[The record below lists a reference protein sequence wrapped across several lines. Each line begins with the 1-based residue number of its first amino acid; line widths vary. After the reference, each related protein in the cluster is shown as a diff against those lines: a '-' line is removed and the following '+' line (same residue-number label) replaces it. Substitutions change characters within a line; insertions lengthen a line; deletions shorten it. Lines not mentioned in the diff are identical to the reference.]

1 MTGEPTEVG
10 GQRPVPPRSFG
21 HPLLGATPYGG
32 EPVYVPR
39 TRAPWVSAFAPSAA
53 PAPAPTRIGRVGI
66 ALIGLLALA
75 LLAVGVVGSVA
86 TLDHLGKT
94 WLGPSTST
102 AAATSPVNPDT
113 SAVTTAAAA
122 ALLSARSR
130 AVLAGDEPG
139 FLAGVDPTDEQ
150 FVARQRELFTS
161 LESLPLG
168 YARWTVRPNSSY
180 NRPTLATQYGAPVF
194 VTDAEFDYQLKGYDS
209 SPVAN
214 AETLTFV
221 RREGRWELGGDSD
234 LDNLLPEGGHAE
246 PWDVGPIEVVRGT
259 SSLVIGTPEDH
270 DALPELARVADQA
283 AAAVAFRWGE
293 GWSHKV
299 VVYAPRDPRVIS
311 TYFRSDL
318 QSVDSASAVQI
329 EVFNA
334 VPEWDNR
341 AESVGSRVIF
351 NPTYT
356 QPGDSELPVLLRHE
370 FTHVATR
377 SATSEA
383 TPTWL
388 IEGFAEYTAYLGQ
401 PGDRGV
407 SREVVD
413 AAAAGQLMPYL
424 PSSIDF
430 YSDGNNY
437 DRSWLLCLYIGQR
450 YGAAKVTAL
459 YEFPASTGGT
469 DPGEAARLAIRSV
482 LGITQEQL
490 IKNVNDWARTAVPAM

>member
-10 GQRPVPPRSFG
+10 GQRPAPPRSFG

-102 AAATSPVNPDT
+102 AAATPPVNPDT

-259 SSLVIGTPEDH
+259 SSLVIGTP
-270 DALPELARVADQA
+270 
-283 AAAVAFRWGE
+283 
-293 GWSHKV
+293 
-299 VVYAPRDPRVIS
+299 
-311 TYFRSDL
+311 
-318 QSVDSASAVQI
+318 
-329 EVFNA
+329 
-334 VPEWDNR
+334 
-341 AESVGSRVIF
+341 
-351 NPTYT
+351 
-356 QPGDSELPVLLRHE
+356 
-370 FTHVATR
+370 
-377 SATSEA
+377 
-383 TPTWL
+383 
-388 IEGFAEYTAYLGQ
+388 
-401 PGDRGV
+401 
-407 SREVVD
+407 
-413 AAAAGQLMPYL
+413 
-424 PSSIDF
+424 
-430 YSDGNNY
+430 
-437 DRSWLLCLYIGQR
+437 
-450 YGAAKVTAL
+450 
-459 YEFPASTGGT
+459 
-469 DPGEAARLAIRSV
+469 
-482 LGITQEQL
+482 
-490 IKNVNDWARTAVPAM
+490 